1 MDENKFAVL
10 ILTHGRA
17 ERVITYDKLRQQGYT
32 GKIYLIIDDEDEQK
46 DAYFKKFGEQV
57 IMFSKSESAAH
68 VDTADNLNKRNVVVF
83 ARNECHRI
91 AGELGLT
98 HFLEL
103 DDDYSAFMFRRIEGK
118 KMTHHMCKNLD
129 RLFSDMCEFLDT
141 SGALTIAFAQG
152 GDFIGGANSGTFKKK
167 VLRKAMNTFFCR
179 TDRPFQFYGR
189 INEDTTMYCLLGNQG
204 HKIFTVTD
212 VMVTQGMTQQNAGGL
227 TDIYLDLGTYVKSF
241 YTVMYCP
248 QAVKVQEMGASHKRL
263 HHNIAWNFCVPK
275 ILNQKWRKENS
286 NT

>member
-103 DDDYSAFMFRRIEGK
+103 DDDYSGFMFRRIEGK

-152 GDFIGGANSGTFKKK
+152 GDFRLLRCRKWVQVISDCITILRGTFAFRRFSIRSGE
-167 VLRKAMNTFFCR
+167 RK
-179 TDRPFQFYGR
+179 
-189 INEDTTMYCLLGNQG
+189 
-204 HKIFTVTD
+204 
-212 VMVTQGMTQQNAGGL
+212 
-227 TDIYLDLGTYVKSF
+227 
-241 YTVMYCP
+241 
-248 QAVKVQEMGASHKRL
+248 
-263 HHNIAWNFCVPK
+263 IA
-275 ILNQKWRKENS
+275 IHD
-286 NT
+286 